1 MYVLYMLLYSSS
13 VGEMDDPCG
22 RGGTPAA
29 AAAAASGVKYSEWV

>member
-1 MYVLYMLLYSSS
+1 MLLYSSS

-29 AAAAASGVKYSEWV
+29 AAAASGVKYSEWV